1 MTDHRDADP
10 LAPGPRAER
19 LASWGPVPERAAQ
32 LAQRLVE
39 RYRTVTEHEPV
50 AAHRS
55 HRDAQAAPPT
65 IPGMRLEPGDVDA
78 LARIAPV
85 HSDDDARRAYSLG
98 KSWPDL
104 VAARGDALDLA
115 CDAVVR
121 PRTEQELERA
131 VEWCVDQD
139 VAIVPVGG
147 GTSVTGG
154 LEPLG
159 RSSSQPVVALD
170 VTALATCMDIDHA
183 SGVATFQA
191 GVRGPDLE
199 RTLAAFGLTLG
210 HVPQSFEYS
219 TLGGW
224 IATRSAGQQSLRYG
238 KVEAMTAALRLVTPQ
253 GAIDVDHVP
262 AHGAGSDLRE
272 LVLGSEGTLGVVT
285 RATMRVRR
293 RPDVVRFATYLFG
306 SFDEAREAARRLV
319 QEGDDDGAPRP
330 AMVRVSDEAETA
342 FNVGASVPA
351 WLAGRVGSGVA
362 RALGAGTSSMV
373 LVLYTGSAAQTRAAE
388 RSVDRRMRAL
398 GGRVL
403 GPVAA
408 RAWFHGRFRQPYAR
422 DVMMD
427 RGLLVDTLETSV
439 SWSRLPA
446 LHLEV
451 RAALATAF
459 GAGRCVVGAHLS
471 HLYRDGASAYFT
483 FLAAPEP
490 GTELERW
497 RLAKRL
503 VHDAIIRCGGAAS
516 HQHGVGTMHADLFAG
531 LTAPLGMEVLRATRE
546 RLDPAGTC
554 NPGKLLERPADGQP
568 SINAVSAGGANGEPS
583 RAEDADRR

>member
-1 MTDHRDADP
+1 MTDHSRDVDP
-10 LAPGPRAER
+10 LAPGPRADR
-19 LASWGPVPERAAQ
+19 LASWGPVPERAEH
-32 LAQRLVE
+32 LAERLVG
-39 RYRTVTEHEPV
+39 RYRTVTGIEPV

-55 HRDAQAAPPT
+55 HRDAQAAPPAV
-65 IPGMRLEPGDVDA
+65 PENRLEPVDVDA

-85 HSDDDARRAYSLG
+85 HSDDGARRAYSLG

-104 VAARGDALDLA
+104 LAARGHELA
-115 CDAVVR
+115 RSCDAVVR
-121 PRTEQELERA
+121 PRTEQELERV
-131 VEWCVDQD
+131 VEWCVEQD
-139 VAIVPVGG
+139 VALVPVGG

-154 LEPLG
+154 IEPLG
-159 RSSSQPVVALD
+159 RTAVQPVVALD
-170 VTALATCMDIDHA
+170 VTALTTCMDIDHA

-199 RTLAAFGLTLG
+199 RMLGTFGLTLG

-238 KVEAMTAALRLVTPQ
+238 KVEAMTAAVRLVTPQ
-253 GAIDVDHVP
+253 GVIDVDHVP

-272 LVLGSEGTLGVVT
+272 LVLGSEGTLGIIT

-306 SFDEAREAARRLV
+306 SFDEAREAGRRLV
-319 QEGDDDGAPRP
+319 QHDDGAPLP

-351 WLAGRVGSGVA
+351 WMAGRVGTGVA
-362 RALGAGTSSMV
+362 RALRAGSSSMV
-373 LVLYTGSAAQTRAAE
+373 LVLCTGSSAQARETE
-388 RSVDRRMRAL
+388 RSVDRRMRSW
-398 GGRVL
+398 GGRAV

-408 RAWFHGRFRQPYAR
+408 KAWFHGRFRQPYAR

-451 RAALATAF
+451 RAALDTAF
-459 GAGRCVVGAHLS
+459 GPGRSVVGAHLS

-503 VHDAIIRCGGAAS
+503 VHGAIIRCGGSAS

-531 LTAPLGMEVLRATRE
+531 VTPVLGIEAMRATRE
-546 RLDPAGTC
+546 RLDPTGAC
-554 NPGKLLERPADGQP
+554 NPGKLLELPADGQT
-568 SINAVSAGGANGEPS
+568 SINAVAAGPAHGDARP
-583 RAEDADRR
+583 AEDVDRT